1 MLVNHDD
8 INLDIKNTLEGQTP
22 LHIAVQYANQ
32 DHEMALAMVELLL
45 AGGADPK

>member
-1 MLVNHDD
+1 
-8 INLDIKNTLEGQTP
+8 LEGQTP